1 MTDRSRRPASPTV
14 AVVIP
19 ALNEAANLRRIL
31 PDLPPVDEVILVDG
45 RSSDGT
51 VEAAREAMP
60 QIRVVTQTRRGK
72 GNALACGFASATA
85 DIIVMFDADGSADP
99 KEIAR
104 FVDALQSGADFAKGS
119 REMTG
124 GGSEDLTRIRGLGN
138 RGLTVVAN
146 VLFRQRFSDLCYGY
160 NAFWRDIVPVL
171 DLPDPAI
178 RDIHKNML
186 WGDGFEV
193 ETVINCRVAAGGL
206 RVREVPSR
214 ERNRI
219 HGESNLH
226 AVSDGLRVLRTLMA
240 EWNRARRPAQQ
251 PGSADRSASRSGAR
265 QELHSA

>member
-104 FVDALQSGADFAKGS
+104 FVAALQSGADFAKGS

-138 RGLTVVAN
+138 RG
-146 VLFRQRFSDLCYGY
+146 S
-160 NAFWRDIVPVL
+160 
-171 DLPDPAI
+171 
-178 RDIHKNML
+178 
-186 WGDGFEV
+186 
-193 ETVINCRVAAGGL
+193 
-206 RVREVPSR
+206 PSWPMCCF
-214 ERNRI
+214 
-219 HGESNLH
+219 
-226 AVSDGLRVLRTLMA
+226 A
-240 EWNRARRPAQQ
+240 
-251 PGSADRSASRSGAR
+251 SASVIFVTATTPFGETSCRCSIFLTPPSATSTRRCSGVMVSKSR
-265 QELHSA
+265 P